1 LTLLS
6 LLSALVVIS
15 TASMG
20 MIYAQEADDS
30 ELTTFEEEALN
41 DEEELTTGTSD
52 DDEND
57 SSAYLS
63 GRNVSDDDDDT
74 TATAEEMETEIASLF
89 DGLVVCDLGTLEA
102 SAPDETETSA
112 FDTQTATT
120 PTVSVTV
127 MSETE
132 VAEAAANETETSAAD
147 ETEVAS
153 AECFGLG
160 GDDNATS
167 TSSTDDMGM
176 NNATS
181 GDGANATSADG
192 NATSLM
198 DSNATGTSDG
208 NATSTAGNATSS
220 ANATSSNATS
230 TAADDEQ
237 IAVIEGQDFAPGE
250 IVLVFSSNNIVAID
264 DVDDSGD
271 VEAKVPV
278 NDLGNDLSFVESGT
292 NRSTEFNFDGQ
303 TLIAAE
309 GQGEIQAEGTNQD
322 ELDIAEILRSGSN
335 AAEIEGQDDESGDVD
350 DNDDEDDE
358 DEDSDNN

>member
-1 LTLLS
+1 
-6 LLSALVVIS
+6 
-15 TASMG
+15 MG

-63 GRNVSDDDDDT
+63 GRNVSDDDDT

-112 FDTQTATT
+112 FDTQTAMT

-271 VEAKVPV
+271 VEAKVPL

-292 NRSTEFNFDGQ
+292 NRSTEFNFDGE

-335 AAEIEGQDDESGDVD
+335 AAEIEGQDDDESGDVD